1 MKHHVLRMTRICY
14 AQAIAACGE
23 QFVKSR
29 IIREI
34 REICFNSL
42 FLGRI
47 RGGKLQ
53 LGAKEIAPMAQLTA
67 ES

>member
-1 MKHHVLRMTRICY
+1 MKYNVLQIAQICN

-23 QFVKSR
+23 QFVKSK

-34 REICFNSL
+34 RDIRLYSL
-42 FLGRI
+42 SFRKYKGW
-47 RGGKLQ
+47 
-53 LGAKEIAPMAQLTA
+53 

>member
-1 MKHHVLRMTRICY
+1 MTRMKHHVSRMTRICY

-42 FLGRI
+42 FLGRRI
-47 RGGKLQ
+47 RGGKLP
-53 LGAKEIAPMAQLTA
+53 LMIDN
-67 ES
+67 